1 MTDGRS
7 APGVR
12 LDVRA
17 SADRAE
23 RTTTAAEG
31 VSAVNADNPW
41 PGLLAFREADEQYFE
56 GRRTETD
63 DLVRLVR
70 RERLT
75 VFFGLSGLGKSSL
88 LQAGAF
94 PVLRREGVLPVYVRL
109 DFSPVAPDLVAQ
121 VKSAI
126 VTQARL
132 AGAEAP
138 APSPDETL
146 WEYFHRQGTDFW
158 SRRNRPMVPL
168 LAFDQF
174 EEIFTLGRADAAR
187 RLASQ
192 VLLDHLANLAE
203 GHPPAALKSRLDD
216 DPDASRNFSFTRH
229 PYKLLLSIREDF
241 LAEIEAL
248 RERLPSV
255 ALNRLRLQRMKGPA
269 ALRVVAQADHLID
282 LPTAVKVVRFVS
294 AGREGMALEHLE
306 VEPALLSVVC
316 RELNEERQ
324 RRGEP
329 AITEKLLEGS
339 RDEVLTDFYER
350 TVGDL
355 PVQVRGFIEERLL
368 TKSGFRDSVALE
380 NALNLPGVTGDSI
393 DRLVERRLLRRE
405 DRGGVQRVELTHDL
419 LTGVVRASRDRRH
432 LQERAEVA
440 RAALLEQQERERRLL
455 QEEQKEAERAREKR
469 DLKRTRAALA
479 LVLVLALVAAAG
491 LIAALLSYSNLQ
503 NANAGAQAAKQ
514 EAERQAKVA
523 DQQRSVAEQAV
534 NRIQQ
539 SLLIRQAALS
549 GDQAKLDELLGRLG
563 SNDAI
568 RYGATATDLRYRSGG
583 YDIYKFE
590 LFPLQETLPSGK
602 DAVAFVTYLA
612 NHPTFQNTLL
622 TAGQARD
629 FRASYSG
636 WGCLRRIVAL
646 TEYVDPARAP
656 TVTVFD
662 MCELLGGAWQRR

>member
-1 MTDGRS
+1 MTGGDS
-7 APGVR
+7 PPGDR
-12 LDVRA
+12 LEPDA
-17 SADRAE
+17 AAE
-23 RTTTAAEG
+23 RIGGAAAG
-31 VSAVNADNPW
+31 VAAINDDNPW
-41 PGLLAFREADEQYFE
+41 PGLLSFREADEKYFE
-56 GRRTETD
+56 GRRTETE

-75 VFFGLSGLGKSSL
+75 VLFGLSGLGKSSL

-94 PVLRREGVLPVYVRL
+94 PILRRDGFLPVYVRL
-109 DFSPVAPDLVAQ
+109 DFSPAPLDLVAQ
-121 VKSAI
+121 VKAAI
-126 VTQARL
+126 VSQAKS
-132 AGAEAP
+132 AGVEAP
-138 APSPDETL
+138 AASPDQTL
-146 WEYFHRQGTDFW
+146 WEYFHRQGHDFW
-158 SRRNRPMVPL
+158 NLRNRPVVPL

-174 EEIFTLGRADAAR
+174 EEIFTLGRVDAAR
-187 RLASQ
+187 GLASQ
-192 VLLDHLANLAE
+192 VLLDELANLTE
-203 GHPPAALKSRLDD
+203 GHPPPALKARLDD
-216 DPDASRNFSFTRH
+216 DPAACRNFSFTRH

-241 LAEIEAL
+241 LAELEAL
-248 RERLPSV
+248 RERLPGV

-269 ALRVVAQADHLID
+269 ALRVVARADHLID
-282 LPTAVKVVRFVS
+282 VPTAEKVVRFVS
-294 AGREGMALEHLE
+294 AARGKVGLDHLE

-329 AITEKLLEGS
+329 AITETLLEGS

-380 NALNLPGVTGDSI
+380 NALNLPGVTADSI

-432 LQERAEVA
+432 LQERADAA

-455 QEEQKEAERAREKR
+455 QEERKEAERAEEKR

-479 LVLVLALVAAAG
+479 SVIVLALIAGAG
-491 LIAALLSYSNLQ
+491 LIAALLSYSKLQ
-503 NANAGAQAAKQ
+503 KANEGAQAAKQ
-514 EAERQAKVA
+514 EAEHQAQVA
-523 DQQRSVAEQAV
+523 DEQRRVAEQAV

-646 TEYVDPARAP
+646 TEYADPARAP